1 MNGVIPGNDLAA
13 SLRDVNHHWVSSA
26 VSACRDVSLDLHT
39 GSLHALV
46 GENGAGKTTLGLILA
61 GVLRPDSGLLRLGS
75 RKVIL
80 NEKPKGTIQDIALI
94 RQRNIWPPVLTVREA
109 AILGQRE
116 SPRKIREQFD
126 SFNRT
131 AEDWELTGINPRD
144 RISGMDA
151 ASLQRAEMIAALMFN
166 PKILIL
172 DEPSSAWEEGRA
184 DEFFH
189 LMSRLKDAGKAV
201 LLITHRLEDV
211 FSIADR
217 VTVMRHGLVTGSWK
231 TEDTDYSMITREMF
245 GDQPEFRAS
254 SRKKTVFPGKYSGEP
269 GIRAVDIGVI
279 DAGKKVLEGINFQL
293 QPGEILGITGLREEG
308 LSTLED
314 VMTGNRRVDTG
325 KLFLD
330 SEPWPPSASGLRKAG
345 LHYVP
350 SDKTGRGSSLSSTL
364 TENMIILETQNLSRS
379 GWFLRGRIREW
390 IDESRIEGG
399 ISGKPDQKL
408 GELSGGN
415 IQKVILQRE
424 LNDNTR
430 LLIIADPAW
439 GLDERSRH
447 LVYERIRDIRNRGAA
462 ILLLASDLDEAL
474 ELSDRMGVLSA
485 GRLSDMKQPDSWNR
499 TDAARMIAGM
509 RKTENSRNDTSE
521 T

>member
-1 MNGVIPGNDLAA
+1 MNGAIPGNKLSA
-13 SLRDVNHHWVSSA
+13 SLRDVNHHWRSSG
-26 VSACRDVSLDLHT
+26 VTACREVSLDLHT
-39 GSLHALV
+39 GSIHALV

-61 GVLRPDSGLLRLGS
+61 GVLKPDSGILHLGS
-75 RKVIL
+75 MEVRLEERSEGLI
-80 NEKPKGTIQDIALI
+80 PGIALI

-109 AILGQRE
+109 AVLGQRKR
-116 SPRKIREQFD
+116 PRKIREQV
-126 SFNRT
+126 SAFNKT
-131 AEDWELTGINPRD
+131 AEDWELTGINPEN

-151 ASLQRAEMIAALMFN
+151 ASLQRAEMIASLMFN
-166 PKILIL
+166 PDVLIL

-189 LMSRLKDAGKAV
+189 LMSRLKDTGKAV

-217 VTVMRHGLVTGSWK
+217 VTVMRHGRVTGSWD
-231 TEDTDYSMITREMF
+231 TDDTDYSIITREMF
-245 GDQPEFRAS
+245 GDQPVYSTPSGERTGLS
-254 SRKKTVFPGKYSGEP
+254 GTISGEP
-269 GIRAVDIGVI
+269 RIQALEISAVD
-279 DAGKKVLEGINFQL
+279 AGRKALEQITFQL
-293 QPGEILGITGLREEG
+293 YPGEILGITGLREEG

-314 VMTGNRRVDTG
+314 VMTGNRRIDKG
-325 KLFLD
+325 KLMLD
-330 SEPWPPSASGLRKAG
+330 SKPWPSTASALRKAG

-350 SDKTGRGSSLSSTL
+350 SDKTGRGSSLNSTL
-364 TENMIILETQNLSRS
+364 TENMIILETQNLSRN
-379 GWFLRGRIREW
+379 GWFLRNRVREW

-399 ISGKPDQKL
+399 ITGNPDQKL

-424 LNDNTR
+424 LNSNTR

-447 LVYERIRDIRNRGAA
+447 LVYEKIRDIRNRGAA
-462 ILLLASDLDEAL
+462 VLLLASDLDEAL

-485 GRLSDMKQPDSWNR
+485 GKISGIKDSTSWNR

-509 RKTENSRNDTSE
+509 KSGGPDK
-521 T
+521 

>member
-1 MNGVIPGNDLAA
+1 MISLAA
-13 SLRDVNHHWVSSA
+13 SLRDVNHHWISSG
-26 VSACRDVSLDLHT
+26 VTACRDVSLDLHT

-61 GVLRPDSGLLRLGS
+61 GVLKPDSGLLHFGS
-75 RKVIL
+75 NEVRL
-80 NEKPKGTIQDIALI
+80 NERPKGIIQDIALI

-109 AILGQRE
+109 AVLGQRE
-116 SPRKIREQFD
+116 RPRKIREQLD
-126 SFNRT
+126 AFNRT
-131 AEDWELTGINPRD
+131 ADDWELTGINPGN

-166 PKILIL
+166 PKVLIL

-189 LMSRLKDAGKAV
+189 LMNRLKDAGKAV

-231 TEDTDYSMITREMF
+231 TEDTDYSVITREMF
-245 GDQPEFRAS
+245 GDQPGFRTS
-254 SRKKTVFPGKYSGEP
+254 SRKKSVFPGEYSGEP
-269 GIRAVDIGVI
+269 RIQAHEITVV
-279 DAGKKVLEGINFQL
+279 DAGKKVLEDITFQL
-293 QPGEILGITGLREEG
+293 HPGEILGVTGLREEG

-330 SEPWPPSASGLRKAG
+330 SKPWPPTASGLRKAG

-379 GWFLRGRIREW
+379 GWFLQGRIREW

-424 LNDNTR
+424 LNENTR

-447 LVYERIRDIRNRGAA
+447 LVYERIRDVRNRGAA
-462 ILLLASDLDEAL
+462 ILLLASDLDEVL

-485 GRLSDMKQPDSWNR
+485 GRLSEIKPPASWIR

-509 RKTENSRNDTSE
+509 KSGEPSK
-521 T
+521 